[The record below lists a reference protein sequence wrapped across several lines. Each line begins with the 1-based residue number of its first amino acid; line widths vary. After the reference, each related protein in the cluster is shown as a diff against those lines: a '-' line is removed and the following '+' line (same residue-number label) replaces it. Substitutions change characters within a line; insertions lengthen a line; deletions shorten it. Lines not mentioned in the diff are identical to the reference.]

1 MAGLSRPRP
10 TDEERAERRRRDRE
24 LAQRAVEDLRSS
36 AGWRNWLRVRSRAGL
51 ARYSLL
57 ISMTGV
63 IDPV

>member
-1 MAGLSRPRP
+1 MAAKRL
-10 TDEERAERRRRDRE
+10 TDEELAERRERDRQ
-24 LAQRAVEDLRSS
+24 LAQKAVEDLRSS
-36 AGWRNWLRVRSRAGL
+36 EGSTNWLKVRSRTAL